1 MWDGLNIVSIVNI
14 VNIVGWLDALLTHG
28 DGSGSGP
35 LVFLMW
41 PGIAIES
48 IAKNVI
54 DEKCNF
60 FLVRIRLHKVTNNR
74 ALKKVEKVPLTKNQW
89 IELSCRILTE
99 KKA

>member
-1 MWDGLNIVSIVNI
+1 M
-14 VNIVGWLDALLTHG
+14 GWIDAPLTHG

-74 ALKKVEKVPLTKNQW
+74 ALKKVEKVPFTKNQW
-89 IELSCRILTE
+89 IELS
-99 KKA
+99 